1 MMLKYKLGYYEIMRV
16 SDSLIW
22 RNDDIERWLTYSP
35 AHSLTMFRVSFAI
48 KNENNFKNYFRNV
61 ISNNNNHTQIN
72 EWQERIFID
81 WDIKKWW
88 EVLFLLVLYWK
99 APLSNT
105 ISDEPDVVPGGVADH
120 LLPAA
125 LPPSLPAHLPQ
136 LPTSGSEKSLTLYTD
151 ICPKLPKGVFTYK
164 ALNIDCIP
172 MGPLETNKSLR
183 TL

>member
-1 MMLKYKLGYYEIMRV
+1 MLKYKLGWYYEIMRV

-125 LPPSLPAHLPQ
+125 LPPALHAPHDGHQAGGQTEHVDQQDHQ
-136 LPTSGSEKSLTLYTD
+136 LLLWG
-151 ICPKLPKGVFTYK
+151 
-164 ALNIDCIP
+164 
-172 MGPLETNKSLR
+172 TNNKTHQVTRRNS
-183 TL
+183 